1 MKVNSD
7 VIEDFQLLSNNIDI
21 YKFGIFVLLLFF
33 FFNVIFSAQV
43 QIFFYCSIL

>member
-33 FFNVIFSAQV
+33 F
-43 QIFFYCSIL
+43 LM